1 MKPTTIASLQKC
13 KQDKKRFATITAYDY
28 SFAKLFADE
37 GINVMLVGDSLGMTV
52 QGHDSTLPVTVADI
66 AYHTAAVR
74 RGAPNC
80 LLLAD
85 LPFMAYATPEQAFE
99 NAATVMRAGANM
111 VKIEGGEWLV
121 ETVQMLTERAVPV
134 CGHLGLT
141 PQSVNIFGGY
151 KVQGRGDEA
160 GDRLLSDAL
169 ALEAAGAQLLVLEC
183 VPVELAKRIT
193 EALAIPVIGIGAG
206 NVTDGQILVM
216 HDAFGITGGHIPKF
230 AKNFLAETGDI
241 RAAVRQYMAEVE
253 SGVYPGE
260 EHSFPLRSDVV
271 LIIETLPL
279 LRQQIRRLRME
290 GKRVALV
297 PTMGNLHDGH
307 MKLVDEAKARADV
320 VVVSIFVN
328 PMQFDRPEDLA
339 RYPRTL
345 QEDCEKLNKR
355 KVDLVFAPSVKE
367 IYPNGT
373 ETHTYVDVPGL
384 STMLEGASRPGHFR
398 GVSTIVSK
406 LFNLVQPDIACF
418 GEKDFQQLALIRKM
432 VADMGFDI
440 EIVGVPIMRAKDGLA
455 LSSRNGYLTAEQ
467 RKIAPGL
474 YKVLSSIADKLQAG
488 ERDLDEI
495 IAIAGQELN
504 EKGFRSDDIQIRD
517 ADTLLEISENSKRAV
532 ILVAAWLGD
541 ARLIDNKLVELA

>member
-1 MKPTTIASLQKC
+1 M
-13 KQDKKRFATITAYDY
+13 
-28 SFAKLFADE
+28 
-37 GINVMLVGDSLGMTV
+37 
-52 QGHDSTLPVTVADI
+52 
-66 AYHTAAVR
+66 
-74 RGAPNC
+74 
-80 LLLAD
+80 
-85 LPFMAYATPEQAFE
+85 
-99 NAATVMRAGANM
+99 
-111 VKIEGGEWLV
+111 
-121 ETVQMLTERAVPV
+121 
-134 CGHLGLT
+134 
-141 PQSVNIFGGY
+141 
-151 KVQGRGDEA
+151 
-160 GDRLLSDAL
+160 
-169 ALEAAGAQLLVLEC
+169 
-183 VPVELAKRIT
+183 
-193 EALAIPVIGIGAG
+193 
-206 NVTDGQILVM
+206 
-216 HDAFGITGGHIPKF
+216 
-230 AKNFLAETGDI
+230 
-241 RAAVRQYMAEVE
+241 
-253 SGVYPGE
+253 
-260 EHSFPLRSDVV
+260 

-355 KVDLVFAPSVKE
+355 KVDLVFAPSGKE

-495 IAIAGQELN
+495 ITIAGQELN
-504 EKGFRSDDIQIRD
+504 EKGFRADDIQIRD
-517 ADTLLEISENSKRAV
+517 ADTLLEVSETSKRAV

-541 ARLIDNKLVELA
+541 ARLIDNKMVELA

>member
-1 MKPTTIASLQKC
+1 M
-13 KQDKKRFATITAYDY
+13 
-28 SFAKLFADE
+28 
-37 GINVMLVGDSLGMTV
+37 
-52 QGHDSTLPVTVADI
+52 
-66 AYHTAAVR
+66 
-74 RGAPNC
+74 
-80 LLLAD
+80 
-85 LPFMAYATPEQAFE
+85 
-99 NAATVMRAGANM
+99 
-111 VKIEGGEWLV
+111 
-121 ETVQMLTERAVPV
+121 
-134 CGHLGLT
+134 
-141 PQSVNIFGGY
+141 
-151 KVQGRGDEA
+151 
-160 GDRLLSDAL
+160 
-169 ALEAAGAQLLVLEC
+169 
-183 VPVELAKRIT
+183 
-193 EALAIPVIGIGAG
+193 
-206 NVTDGQILVM
+206 
-216 HDAFGITGGHIPKF
+216 
-230 AKNFLAETGDI
+230 
-241 RAAVRQYMAEVE
+241 
-253 SGVYPGE
+253 
-260 EHSFPLRSDVV
+260 

-440 EIVGVPIMRAKDGLA
+440 EIIGVPIKRAKDGLA

-504 EKGFRSDDIQIRD
+504 EKGFRADDIQIRD
-517 ADTLLEISENSKRAV
+517 ADTLLEVSENSKRAV

-541 ARLIDNKLVELA
+541 ARLIDNKMVELA

>member
-1 MKPTTIASLQKC
+1 M
-13 KQDKKRFATITAYDY
+13 
-28 SFAKLFADE
+28 
-37 GINVMLVGDSLGMTV
+37 
-52 QGHDSTLPVTVADI
+52 
-66 AYHTAAVR
+66 
-74 RGAPNC
+74 
-80 LLLAD
+80 
-85 LPFMAYATPEQAFE
+85 
-99 NAATVMRAGANM
+99 
-111 VKIEGGEWLV
+111 
-121 ETVQMLTERAVPV
+121 
-134 CGHLGLT
+134 
-141 PQSVNIFGGY
+141 
-151 KVQGRGDEA
+151 
-160 GDRLLSDAL
+160 
-169 ALEAAGAQLLVLEC
+169 
-183 VPVELAKRIT
+183 
-193 EALAIPVIGIGAG
+193 
-206 NVTDGQILVM
+206 
-216 HDAFGITGGHIPKF
+216 
-230 AKNFLAETGDI
+230 
-241 RAAVRQYMAEVE
+241 
-253 SGVYPGE
+253 
-260 EHSFPLRSDVV
+260 

-495 IAIAGQELN
+495 ITIAGQEPN
-504 EKGFRSDDIQIRD
+504 EKGFRADDIQIRD
-517 ADTLLEISENSKRAV
+517 ADTLLEVSETSKRAV

-541 ARLIDNKLVELA
+541 ARLIDNKMVELA

>member
-1 MKPTTIASLQKC
+1 M
-13 KQDKKRFATITAYDY
+13 
-28 SFAKLFADE
+28 
-37 GINVMLVGDSLGMTV
+37 
-52 QGHDSTLPVTVADI
+52 
-66 AYHTAAVR
+66 
-74 RGAPNC
+74 
-80 LLLAD
+80 
-85 LPFMAYATPEQAFE
+85 
-99 NAATVMRAGANM
+99 
-111 VKIEGGEWLV
+111 
-121 ETVQMLTERAVPV
+121 
-134 CGHLGLT
+134 
-141 PQSVNIFGGY
+141 
-151 KVQGRGDEA
+151 
-160 GDRLLSDAL
+160 
-169 ALEAAGAQLLVLEC
+169 
-183 VPVELAKRIT
+183 
-193 EALAIPVIGIGAG
+193 
-206 NVTDGQILVM
+206 
-216 HDAFGITGGHIPKF
+216 
-230 AKNFLAETGDI
+230 
-241 RAAVRQYMAEVE
+241 
-253 SGVYPGE
+253 
-260 EHSFPLRSDVV
+260 

-279 LRQQIRRLRME
+279 LRQQILRLRME

-384 STMLEGASRPGHFR
+384 STMQEGASRPGHFR

-495 IAIAGQELN
+495 ITIAGQELN
-504 EKGFRSDDIQIRD
+504 EKGFRADDIQIRD
-517 ADTLLEISENSKRAV
+517 ADTLLEVSETSKRAV

-541 ARLIDNKLVELA
+541 ARLIDNKMVELA

>member
-1 MKPTTIASLQKC
+1 M
-13 KQDKKRFATITAYDY
+13 
-28 SFAKLFADE
+28 
-37 GINVMLVGDSLGMTV
+37 
-52 QGHDSTLPVTVADI
+52 
-66 AYHTAAVR
+66 
-74 RGAPNC
+74 
-80 LLLAD
+80 
-85 LPFMAYATPEQAFE
+85 
-99 NAATVMRAGANM
+99 
-111 VKIEGGEWLV
+111 
-121 ETVQMLTERAVPV
+121 
-134 CGHLGLT
+134 
-141 PQSVNIFGGY
+141 
-151 KVQGRGDEA
+151 
-160 GDRLLSDAL
+160 
-169 ALEAAGAQLLVLEC
+169 
-183 VPVELAKRIT
+183 
-193 EALAIPVIGIGAG
+193 
-206 NVTDGQILVM
+206 
-216 HDAFGITGGHIPKF
+216 
-230 AKNFLAETGDI
+230 
-241 RAAVRQYMAEVE
+241 
-253 SGVYPGE
+253 
-260 EHSFPLRSDVV
+260 

-279 LRQQIRRLRME
+279 LRRQIRRLRME

-504 EKGFRSDDIQIRD
+504 EKGFRADDIQIRD
-517 ADTLLEISENSKRAV
+517 ADTLLEVSENSKRAV

-541 ARLIDNKLVELA
+541 ARLIDNKMVELA

>member
-1 MKPTTIASLQKC
+1 M
-13 KQDKKRFATITAYDY
+13 
-28 SFAKLFADE
+28 
-37 GINVMLVGDSLGMTV
+37 
-52 QGHDSTLPVTVADI
+52 
-66 AYHTAAVR
+66 
-74 RGAPNC
+74 
-80 LLLAD
+80 
-85 LPFMAYATPEQAFE
+85 
-99 NAATVMRAGANM
+99 
-111 VKIEGGEWLV
+111 
-121 ETVQMLTERAVPV
+121 
-134 CGHLGLT
+134 
-141 PQSVNIFGGY
+141 
-151 KVQGRGDEA
+151 
-160 GDRLLSDAL
+160 
-169 ALEAAGAQLLVLEC
+169 
-183 VPVELAKRIT
+183 
-193 EALAIPVIGIGAG
+193 
-206 NVTDGQILVM
+206 
-216 HDAFGITGGHIPKF
+216 
-230 AKNFLAETGDI
+230 
-241 RAAVRQYMAEVE
+241 
-253 SGVYPGE
+253 
-260 EHSFPLRSDVV
+260 

-307 MKLVDEAKARADV
+307 MKLVDEAKTRADV

-355 KVDLVFAPSVKE
+355 KVDLVFAPSVKD

-474 YKVLSSIADKLQAG
+474 YKVLSSIADKLQAS

-495 IAIAGQELN
+495 VAIAGQELN
-504 EKGFRSDDIQIRD
+504 EKGFRADDIQIRD
-517 ADTLLEISENSKRAV
+517 ADTLLEVSENSKRVV

-541 ARLIDNKLVELA
+541 ARLIDNKIVELA

>member
-1 MKPTTIASLQKC
+1 M
-13 KQDKKRFATITAYDY
+13 
-28 SFAKLFADE
+28 
-37 GINVMLVGDSLGMTV
+37 
-52 QGHDSTLPVTVADI
+52 
-66 AYHTAAVR
+66 
-74 RGAPNC
+74 
-80 LLLAD
+80 
-85 LPFMAYATPEQAFE
+85 
-99 NAATVMRAGANM
+99 
-111 VKIEGGEWLV
+111 
-121 ETVQMLTERAVPV
+121 
-134 CGHLGLT
+134 
-141 PQSVNIFGGY
+141 
-151 KVQGRGDEA
+151 
-160 GDRLLSDAL
+160 
-169 ALEAAGAQLLVLEC
+169 
-183 VPVELAKRIT
+183 
-193 EALAIPVIGIGAG
+193 
-206 NVTDGQILVM
+206 
-216 HDAFGITGGHIPKF
+216 
-230 AKNFLAETGDI
+230 
-241 RAAVRQYMAEVE
+241 
-253 SGVYPGE
+253 
-260 EHSFPLRSDVV
+260 

-418 GEKDFQQLALIRKM
+418 GEKDIQQLALIRKM

-495 IAIAGQELN
+495 ITIAGQELN
-504 EKGFRSDDIQIRD
+504 EKGFRADDIQIRD
-517 ADTLLEISENSKRAV
+517 ADTLLEVSETSKRAV

-541 ARLIDNKLVELA
+541 ARLIDNKMVELA

>member
-1 MKPTTIASLQKC
+1 M
-13 KQDKKRFATITAYDY
+13 
-28 SFAKLFADE
+28 
-37 GINVMLVGDSLGMTV
+37 
-52 QGHDSTLPVTVADI
+52 
-66 AYHTAAVR
+66 
-74 RGAPNC
+74 
-80 LLLAD
+80 
-85 LPFMAYATPEQAFE
+85 
-99 NAATVMRAGANM
+99 
-111 VKIEGGEWLV
+111 
-121 ETVQMLTERAVPV
+121 
-134 CGHLGLT
+134 
-141 PQSVNIFGGY
+141 
-151 KVQGRGDEA
+151 
-160 GDRLLSDAL
+160 
-169 ALEAAGAQLLVLEC
+169 
-183 VPVELAKRIT
+183 
-193 EALAIPVIGIGAG
+193 
-206 NVTDGQILVM
+206 
-216 HDAFGITGGHIPKF
+216 
-230 AKNFLAETGDI
+230 
-241 RAAVRQYMAEVE
+241 
-253 SGVYPGE
+253 
-260 EHSFPLRSDVV
+260 

-495 IAIAGQELN
+495 ITIAGQELN
-504 EKGFRSDDIQIRD
+504 EKGFRADDIQIRD
-517 ADTLLEISENSKRAV
+517 ADTLLEVSETSRAV

-541 ARLIDNKLVELA
+541 ARLIDNKMVELA

>member
-1 MKPTTIASLQKC
+1 M
-13 KQDKKRFATITAYDY
+13 
-28 SFAKLFADE
+28 
-37 GINVMLVGDSLGMTV
+37 
-52 QGHDSTLPVTVADI
+52 
-66 AYHTAAVR
+66 
-74 RGAPNC
+74 
-80 LLLAD
+80 
-85 LPFMAYATPEQAFE
+85 
-99 NAATVMRAGANM
+99 
-111 VKIEGGEWLV
+111 
-121 ETVQMLTERAVPV
+121 
-134 CGHLGLT
+134 
-141 PQSVNIFGGY
+141 
-151 KVQGRGDEA
+151 
-160 GDRLLSDAL
+160 
-169 ALEAAGAQLLVLEC
+169 
-183 VPVELAKRIT
+183 
-193 EALAIPVIGIGAG
+193 
-206 NVTDGQILVM
+206 
-216 HDAFGITGGHIPKF
+216 
-230 AKNFLAETGDI
+230 
-241 RAAVRQYMAEVE
+241 
-253 SGVYPGE
+253 
-260 EHSFPLRSDVV
+260 

-406 LFNLVQPDIACF
+406 LFNLVQPDTACF

-495 IAIAGQELN
+495 ITIAGQELN
-504 EKGFRSDDIQIRD
+504 EKGFRADDIQIRD
-517 ADTLLEISENSKRAV
+517 ADTLLEVSETSKRAV

-541 ARLIDNKLVELA
+541 ARLIDNKMVELA

>member
-1 MKPTTIASLQKC
+1 
-13 KQDKKRFATITAYDY
+13 
-28 SFAKLFADE
+28 
-37 GINVMLVGDSLGMTV
+37 
-52 QGHDSTLPVTVADI
+52 
-66 AYHTAAVR
+66 
-74 RGAPNC
+74 
-80 LLLAD
+80 
-85 LPFMAYATPEQAFE
+85 
-99 NAATVMRAGANM
+99 
-111 VKIEGGEWLV
+111 
-121 ETVQMLTERAVPV
+121 
-134 CGHLGLT
+134 
-141 PQSVNIFGGY
+141 
-151 KVQGRGDEA
+151 
-160 GDRLLSDAL
+160 
-169 ALEAAGAQLLVLEC
+169 
-183 VPVELAKRIT
+183 
-193 EALAIPVIGIGAG
+193 
-206 NVTDGQILVM
+206 
-216 HDAFGITGGHIPKF
+216 
-230 AKNFLAETGDI
+230 
-241 RAAVRQYMAEVE
+241 
-253 SGVYPGE
+253 
-260 EHSFPLRSDVV
+260 V

-345 QEDCEKLNKR
+345 QEDCEKLNKS

-495 IAIAGQELN
+495 ITIAGQELN
-504 EKGFRSDDIQIRD
+504 EKGFRADDIQIRD
-517 ADTLLEISENSKRAV
+517 ADTLLEVSETSKRAV

-541 ARLIDNKLVELA
+541 ARLIDNKMVELA

>member
-1 MKPTTIASLQKC
+1 M
-13 KQDKKRFATITAYDY
+13 
-28 SFAKLFADE
+28 
-37 GINVMLVGDSLGMTV
+37 
-52 QGHDSTLPVTVADI
+52 
-66 AYHTAAVR
+66 
-74 RGAPNC
+74 
-80 LLLAD
+80 
-85 LPFMAYATPEQAFE
+85 
-99 NAATVMRAGANM
+99 
-111 VKIEGGEWLV
+111 
-121 ETVQMLTERAVPV
+121 
-134 CGHLGLT
+134 
-141 PQSVNIFGGY
+141 
-151 KVQGRGDEA
+151 
-160 GDRLLSDAL
+160 
-169 ALEAAGAQLLVLEC
+169 
-183 VPVELAKRIT
+183 
-193 EALAIPVIGIGAG
+193 
-206 NVTDGQILVM
+206 
-216 HDAFGITGGHIPKF
+216 
-230 AKNFLAETGDI
+230 
-241 RAAVRQYMAEVE
+241 
-253 SGVYPGE
+253 
-260 EHSFPLRSDVV
+260 

-328 PMQFDRPEDLA
+328 PMQFDRPEDLV

-455 LSSRNGYLTAEQ
+455 LSSRNSYLTAEQ
-467 RKIAPGL
+467 RKVAPGSVQSF
-474 YKVLSSIADKLQAG
+474 KFDCRQ
-488 ERDLDEI
+488 
-495 IAIAGQELN
+495 IAGWRT
-504 EKGFRSDDIQIRD
+504 GSR
-517 ADTLLEISENSKRAV
+517 
-532 ILVAAWLGD
+532 
-541 ARLIDNKLVELA
+541 

>member
-1 MKPTTIASLQKC
+1 M
-13 KQDKKRFATITAYDY
+13 
-28 SFAKLFADE
+28 
-37 GINVMLVGDSLGMTV
+37 
-52 QGHDSTLPVTVADI
+52 
-66 AYHTAAVR
+66 
-74 RGAPNC
+74 
-80 LLLAD
+80 
-85 LPFMAYATPEQAFE
+85 
-99 NAATVMRAGANM
+99 
-111 VKIEGGEWLV
+111 
-121 ETVQMLTERAVPV
+121 
-134 CGHLGLT
+134 
-141 PQSVNIFGGY
+141 
-151 KVQGRGDEA
+151 
-160 GDRLLSDAL
+160 
-169 ALEAAGAQLLVLEC
+169 
-183 VPVELAKRIT
+183 
-193 EALAIPVIGIGAG
+193 
-206 NVTDGQILVM
+206 
-216 HDAFGITGGHIPKF
+216 
-230 AKNFLAETGDI
+230 
-241 RAAVRQYMAEVE
+241 
-253 SGVYPGE
+253 
-260 EHSFPLRSDVV
+260 

-297 PTMGNLHDGH
+297 PTVGNLHDGH
-307 MKLVDEAKARADV
+307 MKLVDGAKARADV

-504 EKGFRSDDIQIRD
+504 EKGFRADDIQIRD
-517 ADTLLEISENSKRAV
+517 ADTLLEVSENSKRAV

>member
-1 MKPTTIASLQKC
+1 M
-13 KQDKKRFATITAYDY
+13 
-28 SFAKLFADE
+28 
-37 GINVMLVGDSLGMTV
+37 
-52 QGHDSTLPVTVADI
+52 
-66 AYHTAAVR
+66 
-74 RGAPNC
+74 
-80 LLLAD
+80 
-85 LPFMAYATPEQAFE
+85 
-99 NAATVMRAGANM
+99 
-111 VKIEGGEWLV
+111 
-121 ETVQMLTERAVPV
+121 
-134 CGHLGLT
+134 
-141 PQSVNIFGGY
+141 
-151 KVQGRGDEA
+151 
-160 GDRLLSDAL
+160 
-169 ALEAAGAQLLVLEC
+169 
-183 VPVELAKRIT
+183 
-193 EALAIPVIGIGAG
+193 
-206 NVTDGQILVM
+206 
-216 HDAFGITGGHIPKF
+216 
-230 AKNFLAETGDI
+230 
-241 RAAVRQYMAEVE
+241 
-253 SGVYPGE
+253 
-260 EHSFPLRSDVV
+260 

-367 IYPNGT
+367 IYPNGN

-495 IAIAGQELN
+495 ITIAGQELN
-504 EKGFRSDDIQIRD
+504 EKGFRADDIQIRD
-517 ADTLLEISENSKRAV
+517 ADTLLEVSETSKRAV

-541 ARLIDNKLVELA
+541 ARLIDNKMVELA

>member
-1 MKPTTIASLQKC
+1 M
-13 KQDKKRFATITAYDY
+13 
-28 SFAKLFADE
+28 
-37 GINVMLVGDSLGMTV
+37 
-52 QGHDSTLPVTVADI
+52 
-66 AYHTAAVR
+66 
-74 RGAPNC
+74 
-80 LLLAD
+80 
-85 LPFMAYATPEQAFE
+85 
-99 NAATVMRAGANM
+99 
-111 VKIEGGEWLV
+111 
-121 ETVQMLTERAVPV
+121 
-134 CGHLGLT
+134 
-141 PQSVNIFGGY
+141 
-151 KVQGRGDEA
+151 
-160 GDRLLSDAL
+160 
-169 ALEAAGAQLLVLEC
+169 
-183 VPVELAKRIT
+183 
-193 EALAIPVIGIGAG
+193 
-206 NVTDGQILVM
+206 
-216 HDAFGITGGHIPKF
+216 
-230 AKNFLAETGDI
+230 
-241 RAAVRQYMAEVE
+241 
-253 SGVYPGE
+253 
-260 EHSFPLRSDVV
+260 

-495 IAIAGQELN
+495 ITIAGQELN
-504 EKGFRSDDIQIRD
+504 EKGFRADDIQIRD
-517 ADTLLEISENSKRAV
+517 ADTLLEVSVTSKRAV

-541 ARLIDNKLVELA
+541 ARLIDNKMVELA

>member
-1 MKPTTIASLQKC
+1 M
-13 KQDKKRFATITAYDY
+13 
-28 SFAKLFADE
+28 
-37 GINVMLVGDSLGMTV
+37 
-52 QGHDSTLPVTVADI
+52 
-66 AYHTAAVR
+66 
-74 RGAPNC
+74 
-80 LLLAD
+80 
-85 LPFMAYATPEQAFE
+85 
-99 NAATVMRAGANM
+99 
-111 VKIEGGEWLV
+111 
-121 ETVQMLTERAVPV
+121 
-134 CGHLGLT
+134 
-141 PQSVNIFGGY
+141 
-151 KVQGRGDEA
+151 
-160 GDRLLSDAL
+160 
-169 ALEAAGAQLLVLEC
+169 
-183 VPVELAKRIT
+183 
-193 EALAIPVIGIGAG
+193 
-206 NVTDGQILVM
+206 
-216 HDAFGITGGHIPKF
+216 
-230 AKNFLAETGDI
+230 
-241 RAAVRQYMAEVE
+241 
-253 SGVYPGE
+253 
-260 EHSFPLRSDVV
+260 

-474 YKVLSSIADKLQAG
+474 YKVLSSIADKLQVG
-488 ERDLDEI
+488 ERDIDEI
-495 IAIAGQELN
+495 ITIAGQELN
-504 EKGFRSDDIQIRD
+504 EKGFRADDIQIRD
-517 ADTLLEISENSKRAV
+517 ADTLLEVSETSKRAV

-541 ARLIDNKLVELA
+541 ARLIDNKMVELA

>member
-1 MKPTTIASLQKC
+1 M
-13 KQDKKRFATITAYDY
+13 
-28 SFAKLFADE
+28 
-37 GINVMLVGDSLGMTV
+37 
-52 QGHDSTLPVTVADI
+52 
-66 AYHTAAVR
+66 
-74 RGAPNC
+74 
-80 LLLAD
+80 
-85 LPFMAYATPEQAFE
+85 
-99 NAATVMRAGANM
+99 
-111 VKIEGGEWLV
+111 
-121 ETVQMLTERAVPV
+121 
-134 CGHLGLT
+134 
-141 PQSVNIFGGY
+141 
-151 KVQGRGDEA
+151 
-160 GDRLLSDAL
+160 
-169 ALEAAGAQLLVLEC
+169 
-183 VPVELAKRIT
+183 
-193 EALAIPVIGIGAG
+193 
-206 NVTDGQILVM
+206 
-216 HDAFGITGGHIPKF
+216 
-230 AKNFLAETGDI
+230 
-241 RAAVRQYMAEVE
+241 
-253 SGVYPGE
+253 
-260 EHSFPLRSDVV
+260 

-474 YKVLSSIADKLQAG
+474 YKVLSSIADKLQVG

-495 IAIAGQELN
+495 ITIAGQELN
-504 EKGFRSDDIQIRD
+504 EKGFRADDIQIRD
-517 ADTLLEISENSKRAV
+517 ADTLLEVSETSKRAV

-541 ARLIDNKLVELA
+541 ARMIDNKMVELA

>member
-1 MKPTTIASLQKC
+1 M
-13 KQDKKRFATITAYDY
+13 
-28 SFAKLFADE
+28 
-37 GINVMLVGDSLGMTV
+37 
-52 QGHDSTLPVTVADI
+52 
-66 AYHTAAVR
+66 
-74 RGAPNC
+74 
-80 LLLAD
+80 
-85 LPFMAYATPEQAFE
+85 
-99 NAATVMRAGANM
+99 
-111 VKIEGGEWLV
+111 
-121 ETVQMLTERAVPV
+121 
-134 CGHLGLT
+134 
-141 PQSVNIFGGY
+141 
-151 KVQGRGDEA
+151 
-160 GDRLLSDAL
+160 
-169 ALEAAGAQLLVLEC
+169 
-183 VPVELAKRIT
+183 
-193 EALAIPVIGIGAG
+193 
-206 NVTDGQILVM
+206 
-216 HDAFGITGGHIPKF
+216 
-230 AKNFLAETGDI
+230 
-241 RAAVRQYMAEVE
+241 
-253 SGVYPGE
+253 
-260 EHSFPLRSDVV
+260 

-474 YKVLSSIADKLQAG
+474 YKVLSSIADKLQVG
-488 ERDLDEI
+488 ERDLDEVI
-495 IAIAGQELN
+495 TIAGQELN
-504 EKGFRSDDIQIRD
+504 EKGFRADDIQIRD
-517 ADTLLEISENSKRAV
+517 ADTLLEVSETSKRAV

-541 ARLIDNKLVELA
+541 ARLIDNKIVELA